1 MTRAARART
10 AAAALTER
18 KWNMTRKTKLTA
30 RDIMTGGVQCIGAH
44 QSLLDA
50 AKMMRDLNVGCLPIC
65 GDNNRLTGLITDRD
79 IVVQC
84 CAEGIDP
91 ATVQAGSL
99 AGELHW
105 IDASSGADEAL
116 SMMEEHVSLPHRLAQ
131 IRRFPQPHWLA
142 LHCRF
147 SRLEWL
153 AYMFWF
159 SQDALARS
167 YLVVLLPVDGSHG

>member
-1 MTRAARART
+1 
-10 AAAALTER
+10 
-18 KWNMTRKTKLTA
+18 MTRKTKLTA

-50 AKMMRDLNVGCLPIC
+50 SRMMRDLNVGCLPIC

-84 CAEGIDP
+84 CAEAIDP

-116 SMMEEHVSLPHRLAQ
+116 SMMEEHQIKRLPVIDVQKGHQLVGMITEANLAMNLSDAQ
-131 IRRFPQPHWLA
+131 IAEFA
-142 LHCRF
+142 TKVY
-147 SRLEWL
+147 
-153 AYMFWF
+153 AN
-159 SQDALARS
+159 A
-167 YLVVLLPVDGSHG
+167 

>member
-1 MTRAARART
+1 MTRNT
-10 AAAALTER
+10 Q
-18 KWNMTRKTKLTA
+18 LTA
-30 RDIMTGGVQCIGAH
+30 RDIMTSGVKCVGAH
-44 QSLLDA
+44 QSLQDA

-105 IDASSGADEAL
+105 IDASAGADEAL
-116 SMMEEHVSLPHRLAQ
+116 STME
-131 IRRFPQPHWLA
+131 
-142 LHCRF
+142 LHQVKR
-147 SRLEWL
+147 
-153 AYMFWF
+153 
-159 SQDALARS
+159 
-167 YLVVLLPVDGSHG
+167 LPVIDVKQGHQLVGMITEANLAKNLTDSQIAEFATRVYANA